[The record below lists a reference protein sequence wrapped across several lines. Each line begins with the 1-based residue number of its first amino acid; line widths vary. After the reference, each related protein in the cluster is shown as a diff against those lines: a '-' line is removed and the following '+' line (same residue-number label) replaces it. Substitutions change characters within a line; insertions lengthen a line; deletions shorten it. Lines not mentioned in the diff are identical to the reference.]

1 MPDDRG
7 SAVAEPLEDLD
18 AVAAVYADRY
28 FSAPDGDR
36 AALRDAFVGAC
47 LPMAGRLARRFRG
60 RGEPLD
66 DLEQVA
72 RLGLIKAIVRF
83 EPDRGSFT
91 AYAVV
96 TIRGEIKRH
105 FRDRAWA
112 MHVPR
117 HVKDLHLAVRRTT
130 EELTAERPHTP
141 TITEIAER
149 LGVNEDEVAD
159 AMVSGGGYSP
169 MSLNSPVN
177 GSEQTIELGD
187 LLGGTDPALEL
198 VDDRVTV
205 AGLLQRLPARERQM
219 LAMRFQGNQSQ
230 SEIAATFGISQM
242 QVSRL
247 LARALAWLREAMLSD
262 EVPRWTG
269 ASAAHELAGLDI
281 TSRGTNGV
289 LTLRCRGEIDRDSA
303 RRLRAALRQAVAAR
317 PQQLTVDLSGVAL
330 VDAAGVAV
338 LHDGV
343 TAAERAGVRMRLAG
357 VQPYVRHILDVSG
370 LGTSF

>member
-1 MPDDRG
+1 MPQNRG

-18 AVAAVYADRY
+18 AVAAAYADRY
-28 FSAPDGDR
+28 FAAPER
-36 AALRDAFVGAC
+36 ARAGLRDEFVAAC
-47 LPMAGRLARRFRG
+47 LPMASRLARRYRG

-72 RLGLIKAIVRF
+72 RLGLIKAIDRY

-105 FRDRAWA
+105 FRDRTWS

-117 HVKDLHLAVRRTT
+117 HVKDLHLAVRRAA
-130 EELTAERPHTP
+130 EELTAERPQKP
-141 TITEIAER
+141 TIAEIAGR
-149 LGVNEDEVAD
+149 LGVEEAEVAD

-169 MSLNSPVN
+169 LSLNTPVT
-177 GSEQTIELGD
+177 GSEQAIELGD
-187 LLGGTDPALEL
+187 LLGGTDPALDL

-219 LAMRFQGNQSQ
+219 LALRFQGNQSQ
-230 SEIAATFGISQM
+230 SEIAGVFGISQM

-269 ASAAHELAGLDI
+269 AAAHELTGLDI
-281 TSRGTNGV
+281 SSAGTNGL

-303 RRLRAALRQAVAAR
+303 DRLRAALRQAVAAR
-317 PQQLTVDLSGVAL
+317 PRRLTVDLTGIAL

-338 LHDGV
+338 LQDGA
-343 TAAERAGVRMRLAG
+343 TAAERAGVEMRLAG
-357 VQPYVRHILDVSG
+357 VQPYVRHILQVSG
-370 LGTSF
+370 LDALF